1 MFLEAK
7 LCHGGFYV
15 PFYRTFACA
24 LLFSPIAVA
33 WQQNEAPLPAT
44 PKQPVVDEYHGVKVI
59 DDYRWLEDD
68 KNPQVAA
75 WVAAQDKHARAIL
88 DPLPL
93 HTEISRFMKKIAEG
107 RSPSYYNLQMAGG
120 VLFAMNSQPGKQQDM
135 LVTLRSADDPGSR
148 HVVLDPSQVDP
159 TNATAIQYFAPSLDG
174 SKVALSLAAGGTM
187 EGTIHVYEVAT
198 GHALPDTLTRVTGF
212 TGASVAWNPE
222 GTGFYYTHYPR
233 EGERPAED
241 INFYEQLYFHKLG
254 TEQSQDT
261 YVIGKDF
268 PRLAEILLSTSSD
281 GRYLL
286 AQVANSDTG
295 LFEHFLRD
303 PAGHWKQITQ
313 FSDEVSAVVFG
324 DDDLYM
330 LSRKNAPR
338 GKILRLPLSEPEFTK
353 AKTIV
358 PETSAVIQDFG
369 FSIAGL
375 QPSFVATKH
384 LLYVTELVGGPSEIH
399 IFDHEGK
406 ESGTV
411 PSEPISAI
419 TQIVGLENDRI
430 LFGNQSY
437 VNPQAWFYFEPATKK
452 TSVSA
457 LRDTS
462 PVSFADVE
470 VVREFGVSKDGTRV
484 PINIL
489 RRKGIKLDG
498 RNPTILTGYGGFNYS
513 QTPAF
518 DPEVSAWLDAGGVSA
533 IANLRGGGEFGEEWH
548 EAGSLTHKQ
557 NVFDDFI
564 ACAEYLI
571 KAGYTNP
578 AKLAIEGGSNGG
590 LLVTAAVTQRPELF
604 RAVVS
609 IAGLYDV
616 LRLEITENGQFNAA
630 ELGSVKDAAQFKAI
644 YAYSPYQHVRDG
656 VKYPA
661 VLFIVGENDPVVGPW
676 QSRKMAARM
685 QAASASGRPVLL
697 ISFANAGHGGIE
709 SSEDQQSAMDTY
721 VLEFRFDQLGVK
733 WANPSQAVK

>member
-1 MFLEAK
+1 MR
-7 LCHGGFYV
+7 
-15 PFYRTFACA
+15 FYRTFAGA
-24 LLFSPIAVA
+24 LLFSFIAIA
-33 WQQNEAPLPAT
+33 WQQNEVAPLPAN
-44 PKQPVVDEYHGVKVI
+44 PKQPVVDEYHGVKVT

-93 HTEISRFMKKIAEG
+93 HTEISQFVKKIADG
-107 RSPSYYNLQMAGG
+107 RSPSYYNLQMVEG

-135 LVTLRSADDPGSR
+135 LVTLRSADDARSK
-148 HVVLDPSQVDP
+148 HIVLDPGQVDP

-174 SKVALSLAAGGTM
+174 SKVALSLAAGGTL
-187 EGTIHVYEVAT
+187 EGTIHVYEVAN

-233 EGERPAED
+233 EGERPPED
-241 INFYEQLYFHKLG
+241 VNFYEQLYFHKLG
-254 TEQSQDT
+254 TEQSQDI

-268 PRLAEILLSTSSD
+268 PRLAEILLSTNGD

-286 AQVANSDTG
+286 TQVANSDTG
-295 LFEHFLRD
+295 PFEQFLRD
-303 PAGHWKQITQ
+303 PTGHWKQITQ
-313 FSDEVSAVVFG
+313 FSDEISAVVFG
-324 DDDLYM
+324 DDALFM
-330 LSRKNAPR
+330 LSHKNSPR
-338 GKILRLPLSEPEFTK
+338 GKILRLPLSDPDLAN

-399 IFDHEGK
+399 VFDHDGK

-411 PSEPISAI
+411 LSEPISAI
-419 TQIVGLENDRI
+419 TQMVPLENDRI

-437 VNPQAWFYFEPATKK
+437 VNPQAWFYFEPRTKR

-457 LRDTS
+457 LRESS
-462 PVSFADVE
+462 PVSFADVA
-470 VVREFGVSKDGTRV
+470 VVREFAVSKDGTKV

-489 RRKGIKLDG
+489 RRKGIKLDEQ
-498 RNPTILTGYGGFNYS
+498 NPTILTGYGGFNYS

-548 EAGSLTHKQ
+548 KAGSLLHKQ

-571 KAGYTNP
+571 TAGYTNP
-578 AKLAIEGGSNGG
+578 TKLGIEGGSNGG
-590 LLVTAAVTQRPELF
+590 LLVTAAMTQRPDLF

-644 YAYSPYQHVRDG
+644 YAYSPYHHFRNG

-697 ISFANAGHGGIE
+697 ISFSNAGHGGIE
-709 SSEDQQSAMDTY
+709 ASEDQQAAMDTY
-721 VLEFRFDQLGVK
+721 VLEFRFDQLGVR
-733 WANPSQAVK
+733 WASAFQAVK